1 MKLKKDI
8 QNKID
13 SLWDEYN
20 SSVEKVAD
28 LYLHQPDSRDE
39 INDLLLQG
47 VFAYKQLSML
57 EWVLSKD

>member
-20 SSVEKVAD
+20 TSVEKVAY
-28 LYLHQPDSRDE
+28 LYLNEPDNKDQ
-39 INDLLLQG
+39 INDLILQG
-47 VFAYKQLSML
+47 MFAYKQLSVL